1 MYKSIFLFTSI
12 FTIIVLILLNTIL
25 NIKIEG
31 IFIYLFAYIF
41 VFFVAYVLQILK
53 KEIKVYNFDLSWINI
68 LKYILVLTYTIVAYK
83 FLDFNILSEFLV
95 GYTIF
100 CIIFFI
106 DSRISFL
113 ITVCFMSFVSAYLIV
128 WDKLKAENLS
138 IYAYYFLV
146 IWVLMTIYENYNLKK
161 LKDNYNTDE

>member
-12 FTIIVLILLNTIL
+12 FTIIVLIILNTIL

-31 IFIYLFAYIF
+31 VFIYFYAFIF
-41 VFFVAYVLQILK
+41 VFFVAYLLQIIK
-53 KEIKVYNFDLSWINI
+53 KEIKVYNFNQSWINI
-68 LKYILVLTYTIVAYK
+68 LKYILVLTYVIVAYK
-83 FLDFNILSEFLV
+83 FLKFNILTEILL
-95 GYTIF
+95 GYTI
-100 CIIFFI
+100 CCLIFYI

-113 ITVCFMSFVSAYLIV
+113 ITLCFMSFVPAYILV

-146 IWVLMTIYENYNLKK
+146 IWVLVTIYENYNLSK